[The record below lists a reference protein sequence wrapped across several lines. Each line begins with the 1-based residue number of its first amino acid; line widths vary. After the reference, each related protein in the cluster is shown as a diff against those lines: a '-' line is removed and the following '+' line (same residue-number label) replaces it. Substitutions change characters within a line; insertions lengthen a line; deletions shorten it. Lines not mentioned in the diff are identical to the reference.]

1 MHLVTE
7 RTDKRDP
14 ARRPAEQ
21 ERREAPP
28 TWRNTQPRGNPDKD
42 TRDLARSIERFESL
56 LGR

>member
-1 MHLVTE
+1 MHSMNE
-7 RTDKRDP
+7 RRERRDR
-14 ARRPAEQ
+14 ARRPADP

-28 TWRNTQPRGNPDKD
+28 TWRNTQPRGNPATD

>member
-1 MHLVTE
+1 MNE
-7 RTDKRDP
+7 RRERRDR
-14 ARRPAEQ
+14 ARRPADR

-28 TWRNTQPRGNPDKD
+28 TWRNTQPRGNPATD